1 MNYITSTFL
10 SCWNW
15 IFESLLDC
23 WNAIYAEVLR
33 GIVGAAERWSALSYL
48 QVFSCLVLSIAGI
61 WMLVHFSCKAI
72 FLPRTA
78 PMAIK
83 DSICINAG
91 CGMYLALTAM
101 SGQADHLLMPT
112 MLALVCVLLFDGLLW
127 VYRFRVCDFFKEK
140 R

>member
-1 MNYITSTFL
+1 MGNVIDLT
-10 SCWNW
+10 
-15 IFESLLDC
+15 LDR
-23 WNAIYAEVLR
+23 WMAL
-33 GIVGAAERWSALSYL
+33 GALD
-48 QVFSCLVLSIAGI
+48 VFSCLALAIAGV

-72 FLPRTA
+72 FLPSFA

-91 CGMYLALTAM
+91 CGMYLALTAV
-101 SGQADHLLMPT
+101 SGQADHLLTPT

-140 R
+140 